1 MTARSNITASAGT
14 QGGTGH
20 EVTSDGLPQTL
31 WRHKEIVVGSLT
43 LALLIGVVAVVRT
56 VPTWESFSKLLFQQ
70 ERSKLAGTD
79 SLVISDTYLHA
90 QCELMSSTPILDD
103 AAKTLK
109 PMHLRSLAGTTDI
122 TSMLQHGL
130 DLSVGKDDGILT
142 VSYSSPFASDSAA
155 IVNTVVQTYVV
166 YESQHRKNTALDTL
180 SLLQREKDTR
190 DREMT
195 EGRTEMAE
203 FRKLHPDVSFD
214 TDKGNIINEK
224 LAKLSDEL
232 TDAQSQTMDLQAEN
246 DSMKAQLAAHP
257 VEGAT
262 SAGATADPA
271 WVRGELGRARLNLE
285 TLASRFPENNP
296 NILQARADVSRLNE
310 MLAQSEHTELAAKMS
325 QTAAD
330 LDVAQRRESELK
342 KAFAQQET
350 VAATLNTEMADYGRR
365 EEQVNRAEREIADLD
380 RQIELIDRT
389 QDVPLD
395 VRILEEAKPA
405 SSPHGTKSQTLGMAA
420 VLGLLVGVGVS
431 LGIDVLDQ
439 RLRSPEEVRGVLGL
453 PVLGVIPHQQ
463 GKLSM
468 AACGL
473 IAHYDPM
480 SEVAEAARS
489 VRTAVYFASRSTPAK
504 VVLVASPTQGDGK
517 STFVSNL
524 AIAMAQA
531 GSRTLLVDTDFRE
544 PALRTIFDIQTA
556 AGLSEVLS
564 GRTTLDRAISRTPV
578 EGLEVLPSGPIPRN
592 PSEML
597 NSPAFAALIES
608 LAERYQCIL
617 LDSPPVLSVTDARIL
632 GATAD
637 ITLFVVRTGATSRKA
652 ADQGLDMLLSVGS
665 RVLGA
670 VVNDVTRRRASQR
683 VRGASRFLETIA
695 EEQAR
700 AVRAGRAHGANGTGD
715 GQLAALGME
724 KH

>member
-1 MTARSNITASAGT
+1 
-14 QGGTGH
+14 
-20 EVTSDGLPQTL
+20 
-31 WRHKEIVVGSLT
+31 VV
-43 LALLIGVVAVVRT
+43 
-56 VPTWESFSKLLFQQ
+56 
-70 ERSKLAGTD
+70 
-79 SLVISDTYLHA
+79 
-90 QCELMSSTPILDD
+90 
-103 AAKTLK
+103 
-109 PMHLRSLAGTTDI
+109 
-122 TSMLQHGL
+122 
-130 DLSVGKDDGILT
+130 
-142 VSYSSPFASDSAA
+142 
-155 IVNTVVQTYVV
+155 VNTVVQTYVT

-190 DREMT
+190 DKEMT
-195 EGRTEMAE
+195 EGRREMAD

-214 TDKGNIINEK
+214 TDKGNIINQK

-232 TDAQSQTMDLQAEN
+232 TEAQSRTIDLKAQN
-246 DSMKAQLAAHP
+246 DSLAAQLAAHP
-257 VEGAT
+257 ASAT
-262 SAGATADPA
+262 PTVADADPA
-271 WVRGELGRARLNLE
+271 WVRGELTRSRINLE
-285 TLASRFPENNP
+285 TLASRYPENNP
-296 NILQARADVSRLNE
+296 TVIQAKADVARLQAVLSQCER
-310 MLAQSEHTELAAKMS
+310 TELAAQMAS
-325 QTAAD
+325 TASA
-330 LDVAQRRESELK
+330 LDVAQRREAELK
-342 KAFAQQET
+342 KAFTQQET
-350 VAATLNTEMADYGRR
+350 IAATLNTEMADYGRR

-395 VRILEEAKPA
+395 VRILEEAVPA

-420 VLGLLVGVGVS
+420 VLGLLVGVGLA

-439 RLRSPEEVRGVLGL
+439 RLRSPDEVRGVLGL

-463 GKLSM
+463 GKLSA

-504 VVLVASPTQGDGK
+504 VVLVASPTHGDGK

-531 GSRTLLVDTDFRE
+531 GSRTLLVDTDFRD
-544 PALRTIFDIQTA
+544 PALRKIFDIQST

-597 NSPAFAALIES
+597 NGPAFATLIES
-608 LAERYQCIL
+608 LADRYQCIL

-637 ITLFVVRTGATSRKA
+637 ITLFVVRTGSTSRKA

-670 VVNDVTRRRASQR
+670 VVNDVTGRRSAPR
-683 VRGASRFLETIA
+683 VRGVSRFLETIA
-695 EEQAR
+695 EERAR
-700 AVRAGRAHGANGTGD
+700 TIRADRGHGTNGTPD
-715 GQLAALGME
+715 GKLASLGME
-724 KH
+724 KLAPQDAPEVDVLD